1 MQRIRLAEALN
12 RSLAA
17 ARARCCHRPEEMLLP
32 MLRRAVIILFVVA
45 GAVVFYT
52 LLQFAR
58 DTFSPYES
66 YANSLGLTLSQCV
79 EAQGSSGMSDIEA
92 HDYCDRRVA
101 KRQ

>member
-1 MQRIRLAEALN
+1 
-12 RSLAA
+12 
-17 ARARCCHRPEEMLLP
+17 
-32 MLRRAVIILFVVA
+32 MLRRAAIFLSVVA

-66 YANSLGLTLSQCV
+66 YANSLGLTLSQCI
-79 EAQGSSGMSDIEA
+79 EAQGSSGMSYVET